1 MRKLASVLF
10 LLLAVTANLFA
21 QVGPTSGGGGSVSSG
36 TAIGSCTSSILYTD
50 ASTLLKCDPAAVV
63 NGSVSTAGRSILTIQ
78 DTITG
83 SSATSNFLNITGT
96 FPATLSATTTG
107 VNIALTGDDDNSAQ
121 NGLQVSLS
129 SSGANPQNRIT
140 INSLLTG
147 TFINNDAL
155 AIYGKNTATSAG
167 NGFTVGARGEANGN
181 AAGRWAGIM
190 GYATSG
196 NGNATATI
204 GGYFAGVG
212 TTSATTTSNYG
223 VVSGAQS
230 SGTNGI
236 GGLFFLNA
244 TSNFDIAATAPSS
257 LITAT
262 GKAALVADNGAV
274 AANIFEARDNGTAV
288 FTIADGGASTFATSA
303 RVPNGTAA
311 APPLLFDTATGL
323 YAVSTGFIGI
333 ALGGGKSFG
342 FTTSQ
347 LRASSTMSI
356 GFTNANAED
365 QFNDTF
371 FMRDAA
377 AVMQLGADVNG
388 AAVNQTLKA
397 HDGITGTDV
406 KGASLTLAPGLGTGA
421 AVSNPLT
428 LNRVVT
434 KATGTTAQTYSPAI
448 IACPTKILSN
458 TSATAQTIATITT
471 TSTTGGNVT
480 MDYTTVANN
489 GTLQD
494 TDSGMVKV
502 SWNNNAGTVA
512 ATMSAVA
519 LQSDQD
525 ASGTLATTPTA
536 TVATNVVSIKFTPTW
551 VTIVPTT
558 VTGWALFH
566 LATSG
571 DTVVCQ

>member
-1 MRKLASVLF
+1 MKRLIQGFGLALIGLVIGAFFDLPVL
-10 LLLAVTANLFA
+10 A
-21 QVGPTSGGGGSVSSG
+21 QVVVNPGGGGG
-36 TAIGSCTSSILYTD
+36 TTT
-50 ASTLLKCDPAAVV
+50 
-63 NGSVSTAGRSILTIQ
+63 LTI
-78 DTITG
+78 
-83 SSATSNFLNITGT
+83 GT
-96 FPATLSATTTG
+96 TPISGGATTQVLYNLAG
-107 VNIALTGDDDNSAQ
+107 VVT
-121 NGLQVSLS
+121 S
-129 SSGANPQNRIT
+129 SSGFT
-140 INSLLTG
+140 FDGNSAV
-147 TFINNDAL
+147 I
-155 AIYGKNTATSAG
+155 
-167 NGFTVGARGEANGN
+167 
-181 AAGRWAGIM
+181 
-190 GYATSG
+190 
-196 NGNATATI
+196 
-204 GGYFAGVG
+204 
-212 TTSATTTSNYG
+212 
-223 VVSGAQS
+223 
-230 SGTNGI
+230 
-236 GGLFFLNA
+236 
-244 TSNFDIAATAPSS
+244 
-257 LITAT
+257 
-262 GKAALVADNGAV
+262 DNGA
-274 AANIFEARDNGTAV
+274 AAVSPFVVKDNGTAV
-288 FTIADGGASTFATSA
+288 FTIADGGTTTMTQPLRLADGS
-303 RVPNGTAA
+303 AA
-311 APPLLFDTATGL
+311 APTLAFSANPTSGIYATGASFL
-323 YAVSTGFIGI
+323 GI
-333 ALGGGKSFG
+333 AQSGGKTAAFALEGLRLSSTLAMG
-342 FTTSQ
+342 FTS
-347 LRASSTMSI
+347 
-356 GFTNANAED
+356 GNAED
-365 QFNDTF
+365 VFLDTKF
-371 FMRDAA
+371 TREAA
-377 AVMQLGADVNG
+377 AVMQMGSDVNG

-406 KGASLTLAPGLGTGA
+406 KGATLTLAPGLGTGA

-428 LNRVVT
+428 INRVNT

-448 IACPTKILSN
+448 VVCPTKILSN

>member
-1 MRKLASVLF
+1 M
-10 LLLAVTANLFA
+10 
-21 QVGPTSGGGGSVSSG
+21 G
-36 TAIGSCTSSILYTD
+36 
-50 ASTLLKCDPAAVV
+50 
-63 NGSVSTAGRSILTIQ
+63 
-78 DTITG
+78 
-83 SSATSNFLNITGT
+83 LNYTGT
-96 FPATLSATTTG
+96 
-107 VNIALTGDDDNSAQ
+107 N
-121 NGLQVSLS
+121 
-129 SSGANPQNRIT
+129 
-140 INSLLTG
+140 
-147 TFINNDAL
+147 
-155 AIYGKNTATSAG
+155 K
-167 NGFTVGARGEANGN
+167 
-181 AAGRWAGIM
+181 
-190 GYATSG
+190 
-196 NGNATATI
+196 I
-204 GGYFAGVG
+204 GGYFAL
-212 TTSATTTSNYG
+212 ANQNPPAA
-223 VVSGAQS
+223 SGAL
-230 SGTNGI
+230 I
-236 GGLFFLNA
+236 IDNA
-244 TSNFDIAATAPSS
+244 
-257 LITAT
+257 
-262 GKAALVADNGAV
+262 AV

-288 FTIADGGASTFATSA
+288 FTIADGGQMRALAGSATTPGISFIA
-303 RVPNGTAA
+303 ETG
-311 APPLLFDTATGL
+311 TGL
-323 YAVSTGFIGI
+323 YQATNRMNAAI
-333 ALGGGKSFG
+333 AQGDHWSFNAGGSVAELQLGN
-342 FTTSQ
+342 TTTFSW
-347 LRASSTMSI
+347 SSTDPPTAAD
-356 GFTNANAED
+356 G
-365 QFNDTF
+365 DTF
-371 FMRDAA
+371 ISRDAA
-377 AVMQLGADVNG
+377 ATIQLGNDVNG

-397 HDGITGTDV
+397 HDGITGTDI

-434 KATGTTAQTYSPAI
+434 KATGTTAQTYSPAVVV
-448 IACPTKILSN
+448 CPTKILSN